1 MKKLILIVLF
11 STIISFFNSL
21 FAQKKLQDVDV
32 FKRNP
37 SEVIS
42 FDDARTE
49 GEKILQYLIQ
59 EQIIPGASVT
69 VAKQGKIIWQRGY
82 GYADITKKTTAMS
95 WCQKFPSEAIS
106 KSLDTINNPVYL
118 KSCALAQCS

>member
-49 GEKILQYLIQ
+49 AEKILQYLIQ

-82 GYADITKKTTAMS
+82 G
-95 WCQKFPSEAIS
+95 
-106 KSLDTINNPVYL
+106 
-118 KSCALAQCS
+118 